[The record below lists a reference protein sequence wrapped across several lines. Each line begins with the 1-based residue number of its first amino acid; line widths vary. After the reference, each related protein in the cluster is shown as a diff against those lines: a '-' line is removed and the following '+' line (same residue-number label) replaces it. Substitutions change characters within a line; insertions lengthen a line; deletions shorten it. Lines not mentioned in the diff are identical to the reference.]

1 MFIPSI
7 KKDKVS
13 KKVKVFS
20 NTIGALTDE
29 AKVKSIVSNNFQLL
43 TSSII
48 DDNLQVFESLIGA
61 LQKTIKGKEE
71 LKKFLTSHEVED
83 IKYYY
88 LTVAA
93 KGCSEEFCQYIVKLI
108 RDTGIGLKKILE
120 DPDCIAFNHFVDQ
133 GKYQIIC
140 DAIGKESAI
149 SLLSAA
155 ALEDKELTSP
165 IIKSCCD
172 TESWKLLFDNLRDI
186 FYASNYTNKLP
197 LSLLIEGIKAA
208 FSYDKKDLI
217 EYILKDKEVKSRI
230 DMKTFRDCFWI
241 SCTHGS
247 IKSLKYIVENIF
259 KNDKDLL
266 DYCLKTNLDEE
277 SDGYYDF
284 YKPLHETIQ
293 GGKLEVV
300 KYLTTLI
307 KSKKLLTKTELKK
320 IISYE
325 GEETIDVTLYNNKD
339 GNNKHL
345 NVVLHLITEDLVSEK
360 DIDSCEPDS
369 YEPFVKKF
377 VSLQSTQKTDF
388 SLVPN
393 FKELLEFVLTSKTL
407 FEKTN
412 LVKINGDFL
421 KLITP
426 DSEYFLKI
434 LTYLSGGDEKSVKDN
449 VKLILYGLDANNYQF
464 ESDDDVSLSGED
476 EN

>member
-1 MFIPSI
+1 MFIPSV

-20 NTIGALTDE
+20 NTIEALTDE
-29 AKVKSIVSNNFQLL
+29 AKVNSIVSNNFQLL
-43 TSSII
+43 TSSIM
-48 DDNLQVFESLIGA
+48 DDNIKAFESFVGM
-61 LQKTIKGKEE
+61 LQKTTKGQEA
-71 LKKFLTSHEVED
+71 LKKFLTSHKVED

-93 KGCSEEFCQYIVKLI
+93 IGCSKEFCQYIVKLI
-108 RDTGIGLKKILE
+108 CDIGIDLKRILK
-120 DPDCIAFNHFVDQ
+120 DPECIAFSHFVDQ

-140 DAIGKESAI
+140 DAIGKKSAVSI
-149 SLLSAA
+149 LSSA
-155 ALEDKELTSP
+155 ALENSELIYS
-165 IIKSCCD
+165 IIANCD
-172 TESWKLLFDNLRDI
+172 QESWKLLFDNLRDI

-230 DMKTFRDCFWI
+230 DMETFRDCFWI

-247 IKSLKYIVENIF
+247 IKSLKYIVENVF
-259 KNDKDLL
+259 SNDKDLL
-266 DYCLKTNLDEE
+266 DYCLKTNLNEENDE
-277 SDGYYDF
+277 YYDF
-284 YKPLHETIQ
+284 CIVLQKTIQ

-300 KYLTTLI
+300 KYLTNLI

-339 GNNKHL
+339 GNNEHL
-345 NVVLHLITEDLVSEK
+345 NVVLHLITEDLVSRK

-377 VSLQSTQKTDF
+377 ASFQSTQKTDF

-393 FKELLEFVLTSKTL
+393 FKELLEFVLTSKNL

-412 LVKINGDFL
+412 LVKINSDFL

-449 VKLILYGLDANNYQF
+449 VKLILYGLDENNYQF

>member
-1 MFIPSI
+1 MFIPSV

-13 KKVKVFS
+13 KKIKVFS
-20 NTIGALTDE
+20 NTIEALTDE
-29 AKVKSIVSNNFQLL
+29 AKVNSIVSNNFQLL
-43 TSSII
+43 TSSIM
-48 DDNLQVFESLIGA
+48 DDNIKAFESFVGM
-61 LQKTIKGKEE
+61 LQKTTKGQEA
-71 LKKFLTSHEVED
+71 LKKFLTSHKVED

-93 KGCSEEFCQYIVKLI
+93 RDCSKEFCQYIVKLI

-120 DPDCIAFNHFVDQ
+120 DPGCIAFNHFVDQ

-165 IIKSCCD
+165 IIKGCCD
-172 TESWKLLFDNLRDI
+172 TESWKLLFDNLREI

-217 EYILKDKEVKSRI
+217 EYILKDKGVKSRI
-230 DMKTFRDCFWI
+230 DMETFRDCFWI

-247 IKSLKYIVENIF
+247 IKSLKYIVENVF
-259 KNDKDLL
+259 RNDKNLL
-266 DYCLKTNLDEE
+266 DYCLKTKLNEE

-284 YKPLHETIQ
+284 YRALQETIQ
-293 GGKLEVV
+293 EGKLEIV
-300 KYLTTLI
+300 KYLTNLI
-307 KSKKLLTKTELKK
+307 KSHQLLTKTELKK

-325 GEETIDVTLYNNKD
+325 GEETIDVTLYNKKD

-360 DIDSCEPDS
+360 DINSCEPDS

-377 VSLQSTQKTDF
+377 VSFQSTQKTGF

-393 FKELLEFVLTSKTL
+393 FKELLEFVLTSKNL

-412 LVKINGDFL
+412 LVKINSDFL

-449 VKLILYGLDANNYQF
+449 VKLILYGLDENNYQF
-464 ESDDDVSLSGED
+464 ESDDDVFLSGED